1 MVAGLLNEVTMKN
14 RIKNLDTFR
23 AIAAI
28 VVMIGHIELFWQNK
42 FGNSLSDVVPS
53 GHTAVMMFF
62 IISGF
67 LITFL
72 LTKEKEQYGT
82 ISLKDFYLR
91 RVLRIY
97 PLYYLILL
105 LSSLFFVPPPSCNII
120 AFAVA
125 ILPNISHAIGCGWSV
140 SPQIWS
146 IGVENLFYIFF
157 PLIMLFVPNKRM
169 LLLLLIMSVG
179 LAILPHAID
188 FVNVRTIQNELLA
201 HFNQKFF
208 FCNKFDSLLIG
219 CLAGFAFAKNHKLLK
234 IIYNKWL
241 FFICAIVAIVM
252 WGGNIET
259 KHFNDELMSVLFAVV
274 IVNVCTNPYLNI
286 RFENRFTQFLGRISY
301 GIYMY
306 HWIILLLAFKFLP
319 TECTLFH
326 TVLLY
331 VFVISTT
338 ILVAWLSY
346 ETYEKFFLNLK
357 RRFER

>member
-1 MVAGLLNEVTMKN
+1 MEKL

-28 VVMIGHIELFWQNK
+28 VVMIGHIELFRQNNW
-42 FGNSLSDVVPS
+42 GNSLSEVVPS

-62 IISGF
+62 VISGF

-72 LTKEKEQYGT
+72 LTKEKEKYGT

-91 RVLRIY
+91 RVLRIL

-105 LSSLFFVPPPSCNII
+105 VSSLFFVATPKFSTI
-120 AFAVA
+120 AYAIT
-125 ILPNISHAIGCGWSV
+125 ILPNISHASGCGWSV
-140 SPQIWS
+140 SPQIWA

-157 PLIMLFVPNKRM
+157 PLVMLLVPNKRM
-169 LLLLLIMSVG
+169 LLLLLITTVG

-188 FVNVRTIQNELLA
+188 FVNVRTIQNSPLA

-208 FCNKFDSLLIG
+208 YCNKFDSLLIG
-219 CLAGFAFAKNHKLLK
+219 CIAGFAFAKNHKLLK

-241 FFICAIVAIVM
+241 FFVCVIAAIVM

-259 KHFNDELMSVLFAVV
+259 KHFNDELMSVLFTVV

-306 HWIILLLAFKFLP
+306 HWIILLLAFKFLS
-319 TECTLFH
+319 TECTVWN

-331 VFVISTT
+331 VFVITAT
-338 ILVAWLSY
+338 IIVAWLSY
-346 ETYEKFFLNLK
+346 ETYEKFFLNFK
-357 RRFER
+357 QKFER

>member
-1 MVAGLLNEVTMKN
+1 MKQH
-14 RIKNLDTFR
+14 IKNLDTFR

-28 VVMIGHIELFWQNK
+28 VVMIGHIELFRQNNW
-42 FGNSLSDVVPS
+42 GGSLFNMVPS

-62 IISGF
+62 VISGF

-72 LTKEKEQYGT
+72 LAKEKEKYGT

-91 RVLRIY
+91 RVLRIL

-105 LSSLFFVPPPSCNII
+105 GSSLFFVATPKFSTI
-120 AFAVA
+120 AYAIT

-140 SPQIWS
+140 SPQIWA

-169 LLLLLIMSVG
+169 LLLLLIMTVG

-188 FVNVRTIQNELLA
+188 FVNVRTIQNESLA

-219 CLAGFAFAKNHKLLK
+219 CLAGFAFAENHKLLK

-241 FFICAIVAIVM
+241 FWGCAIAAIVM

-259 KHFNDELMSVLFAVV
+259 KHFNDELMSLLFAIV
-274 IVNVCTNPYLNI
+274 ILNVCTNTQLNI
-286 RFENRFTQFLGRISY
+286 TFENRVTKFLGKISY
-301 GIYMY
+301 GLYVY
-306 HWIILLLAFKFLP
+306 HWIILLLVFKFLP
-319 TECTLFH
+319 TEGTSFY
-326 TVLLY
+326 TIVLY
-331 VFVISTT
+331 VVVIMAT

-357 RRFER
+357 KRFER

>member
-1 MVAGLLNEVTMKN
+1 MKL
-14 RIKNLDTFR
+14 RIRNLDTFR

-28 VVMIGHIELFWQNK
+28 VVMIGHIELFLQNTRGGCL
-42 FGNSLSDVVPS
+42 FNMVPS
-53 GHTAVMMFF
+53 GHTAVLMFF

-72 LTKEKEQYGT
+72 LTKEKEKFGS
-82 ISLKDFYLR
+82 ILLKDFYFR
-91 RVLRIY
+91 RALRIY

-105 LSSLFFVPPPSCNII
+105 ISSLFFLTPPSCKTI
-120 AFAVA
+120 AFAVT
-125 ILPNISHAIGCGWSV
+125 ILPNVSHSIGYEWTV

-157 PLIMLFVPNKRM
+157 PLIMLFVPNRRM
-169 LLLLLIMSVG
+169 LLLLLIMTVG

-188 FVNVRTIQNELLA
+188 FVNIRTIQNESLA

-219 CLAGFAFAKNHKLLK
+219 CMAGFAFAENHKLLNV
-234 IIYNKWL
+234 IYNKWL
-241 FFICAIVAIVM
+241 FFVCAILAVVM

-259 KHFNDELMSVLFAVV
+259 KHFNDELMSLLFAVV
-274 IVNVCTNPYLNI
+274 ILNVCTNTQLNI
-286 RFENRFTQFLGRISY
+286 TFENRITKFLGRISY

-319 TECTLFH
+319 IENT
-326 TVLLY
+326 TVLY
-331 VFVISTT
+331 IVVITAT

-357 RRFER
+357 QKFER

>member
-1 MVAGLLNEVTMKN
+1 MEKL

-28 VVMIGHIELFWQNK
+28 VVMIGHIELFRQNNW
-42 FGNSLSDVVPS
+42 GNSLSEVVPS

-62 IISGF
+62 VISGF

-72 LTKEKEQYGT
+72 LTKEKEKYGT

-91 RVLRIY
+91 RVLRIL

-105 LSSLFFVPPPSCNII
+105 GSSLFFVATPKFSTI
-120 AFAVA
+120 AYAIT
-125 ILPNISHAIGCGWSV
+125 ILPNISHASGCGWSV
-140 SPQIWS
+140 SPQIWA

-157 PLIMLFVPNKRM
+157 PLVMLLVSNKRM
-169 LLLLLIMSVG
+169 LMLLLITTVS

-188 FVNVRTIQNELLA
+188 FVNVRTIQNSSLA

-208 FCNKFDSLLIG
+208 YCNKFDSLLIG
-219 CLAGFAFAKNHKLLK
+219 CMAGFAFAKNHKLLK
-234 IIYNKWL
+234 IIYNEWM
-241 FFICAIVAIVM
+241 FFVCVIAAIVM

-274 IVNVCTNPYLNI
+274 ILNMCTNTQLNI
-286 RFENRFTQFLGRISY
+286 TFENRVTKFLGRISY

-319 TECTLFH
+319 IDGTAISAV
-326 TVLLY
+326 VLY
-331 VFVISTT
+331 AVVITAT
-338 ILVAWLSY
+338 IIVAWLSY

-357 RRFER
+357 QRFER

>member
-1 MVAGLLNEVTMKN
+1 MGNV
-14 RIKNLDTFR
+14 RIRNLDTFR

-28 VVMIGHIELFWQNK
+28 VVMIGHIELFRQNHLGSSW
-42 FGNSLSDVVPS
+42 FEVIPS

-62 IISGF
+62 VISGF

-72 LTKEKEQYGT
+72 LTREKERYGI

-105 LSSLFFVPPPSCNII
+105 ASSLFFLAPPSCKTI
-120 AFAVA
+120 AFAVT
-125 ILPNISHAIGCGWSV
+125 ILPNVSHSIGYEWTV

-157 PLIMLFVPNKRM
+157 PLIMLFVPNKRI
-169 LLLLLIMSVG
+169 LLLLLIMTVG

-188 FVNVRTIQNELLA
+188 FVNVRTIQSGSLA

-208 FCNKFDSLLIG
+208 YCNKFDSLLIG
-219 CLAGFAFAKNHKLLK
+219 CMAGFAFAENHKLLNV
-234 IIYNKWL
+234 IYNKWL
-241 FFICAIVAIVM
+241 FFVCAILAVVM
-252 WGGNIET
+252 WGARIET
-259 KHFNDELMSVLFAVV
+259 KHFNDELMSLLFAVV
-274 IVNVCTNPYLNI
+274 ILNVCTNTQLNI
-286 RFENRFTQFLGRISY
+286 TFENRITKFLGRISY

-319 TECTLFH
+319 IENT
-326 TVLLY
+326 TVLY
-331 VFVISTT
+331 IIVITAT

-357 RRFER
+357 QKFER

>member
-1 MVAGLLNEVTMKN
+1 MVNQ

-28 VVMIGHIELFWQNK
+28 VVMIGHIELFLQNTRGGCL
-42 FGNSLSDVVPS
+42 FNMVPS
-53 GHTAVMMFF
+53 GHTAVLMFF

-72 LTKEKEQYGT
+72 LTKEKEKFGS
-82 ISLKDFYLR
+82 ISLKDFYFR
-91 RVLRIY
+91 RALRIY

-105 LSSLFFVPPPSCNII
+105 ISSLFFLTPPSCKTI
-120 AFAVA
+120 AFAVT
-125 ILPNISHAIGCGWSV
+125 ILPNVSHSIGYEWTV

-157 PLIMLFVPNKRM
+157 PLIMLFVPNKRI
-169 LLLLLIMSVG
+169 LRLLLIMTVVF
-179 LAILPHAID
+179 AILPHAID
-188 FVNVRTIQNELLA
+188 FVNVRTIQSGSLA

-208 FCNKFDSLLIG
+208 YCNKFDSLLIG
-219 CLAGFAFAKNHKLLK
+219 CMAGFAFAENHKLLK

-241 FFICAIVAIVM
+241 FGACTIAAVVM
-252 WGGNIET
+252 WGARIET
-259 KHFNDELMSVLFAVV
+259 KHFNDELMSLLFAIV
-274 IVNVCTNPYLNI
+274 ILNVCTNTQLNI
-286 RFENRFTQFLGRISY
+286 TFENCVTKFLGKISY

-319 TECTLFH
+319 TESTMFH
-326 TVLLY
+326 TIVLY
-331 VFVISTT
+331 VVVIMAT

-357 RRFER
+357 QKFER

>member
-1 MVAGLLNEVTMKN
+1 MKQH
-14 RIKNLDTFR
+14 IKNLDTFR

-28 VVMIGHIELFWQNK
+28 VVMIGHIELFRQNH
-42 FGNSLSDVVPS
+42 FGGSWFDVVPS

-62 IISGF
+62 VISGF

-72 LTKEKEQYGT
+72 LTKEKEKYGT

-105 LSSLFFVPPPSCNII
+105 VSSLFFLAPPSCKTIVY
-120 AFAVA
+120 AVT
-125 ILPNISHAIGCGWSV
+125 ILPNVSHAIGCGWSA

-157 PLIMLFVPNKRM
+157 PLIMLFIPNKRM
-169 LLLLLIMSVG
+169 LLLLLIMTIG

-188 FVNVRTIQNELLA
+188 FVNVRTIQNESLA

-219 CLAGFAFAKNHKLLK
+219 CLAGFAFADNHKLLK

-241 FFICAIVAIVM
+241 FGICAFFAIVM

-274 IVNVCTNPYLNI
+274 ILNVCTNTQLNI
-286 RFENRFTQFLGRISY
+286 TFENRVTKFLGRISY

-319 TECTLFH
+319 IDGTAVSVV
-326 TVLLY
+326 VLY
-331 VFVISTT
+331 AVVITAT
-338 ILVAWLSY
+338 IIVAWLSY

-357 RRFER
+357 QRFER

>member
-1 MVAGLLNEVTMKN
+1 MEKV

-28 VVMIGHIELFWQNK
+28 VVMIGHIELFCQDNWGSCFNI
-42 FGNSLSDVVPS
+42 VPS

-62 IISGF
+62 VISGF

-72 LTKEKEQYGT
+72 LTKEKEKYGT

-105 LSSLFFVPPPSCNII
+105 LSSLFFLTFPGCNVI

-157 PLIMLFVPNKRM
+157 PLIMLFVPNKRI
-169 LLLLLIMSVG
+169 LLLLLIMTVG

-188 FVNVRTIQNELLA
+188 FVNVRTIQNESLA

-208 FCNKFDSLLIG
+208 FCNKFDSLLMG
-219 CLAGFAFAKNHKLLK
+219 CMAGFALAENHKILK
-234 IIYNKWL
+234 FIYNKWM
-241 FFICAIVAIVM
+241 FFVCAILAIVM
-252 WGGNIET
+252 WSGNIET
-259 KHFNDELMSVLFAVV
+259 RHFNDELMSLLFAVV
-274 IVNVCTNPYLNI
+274 ILNVCTNTQLNI
-286 RFENRFTQFLGRISY
+286 TFENRVTKFLGRISY

-319 TECTLFH
+319 TERTVWN

-331 VFVISTT
+331 VFVITAT
-338 ILVAWLSY
+338 IIVAWLSY

>member
-1 MVAGLLNEVTMKN
+1 MKQH
-14 RIKNLDTFR
+14 IKNLDTFR

-28 VVMIGHIELFWQNK
+28 VVMIGHIELFRQNHLGSSW
-42 FGNSLSDVVPS
+42 FDVVLS

-62 IISGF
+62 VISGF

-72 LTKEKEQYGT
+72 LTKEKEKYGT

-105 LSSLFFVPPPSCNII
+105 VSSLFFLAPPSCKTI
-120 AFAVA
+120 AYAVT
-125 ILPNISHAIGCGWSV
+125 ILPNVSHAIGCGWSV

-157 PLIMLFVPNKRM
+157 PLIMLFVPNRRM
-169 LLLLLIMSVG
+169 LLLLLIMTVG
-179 LAILPHAID
+179 LTILPHAVD
-188 FVNVRTIQNELLA
+188 FVNVRTIQNDSLA

-219 CLAGFAFAKNHKLLK
+219 CMAGFAFAENHKLLK
-234 IIYNKWL
+234 VIYNKWL
-241 FFICAIVAIVM
+241 FFVCAIIAIVM

-259 KHFNDELMSVLFAVV
+259 KHFNDELMSLLFAIV
-274 IVNVCTNPYLNI
+274 ILNVCTNTQLNI
-286 RFENRFTQFLGRISY
+286 TFENRITKFIGRISY

-306 HWIILLLAFKFLP
+306 HWIILLLTFNFLP
-319 TECTLFH
+319 IEH
-326 TVLLY
+326 TTFYTIVLY
-331 VFVISTT
+331 VVVITAT
-338 ILVAWLSY
+338 IIVAWLSY